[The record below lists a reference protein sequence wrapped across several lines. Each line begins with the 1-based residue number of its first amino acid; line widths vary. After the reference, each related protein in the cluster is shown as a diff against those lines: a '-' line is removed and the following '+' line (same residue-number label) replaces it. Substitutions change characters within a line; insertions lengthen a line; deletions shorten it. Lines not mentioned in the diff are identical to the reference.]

1 MSARLVAEQ
10 VICQRQLALRAGAG
24 GARLKIIT
32 VSASAYE
39 DDRLSA
45 FQAGTNEF
53 VAKPVHADELLGKIR
68 LLLGTGAPV
77 SPAKQPVRDQPATV
91 NLARVQRLPAA
102 LRQQLREVI
111 VYGDYE
117 QVSRLLQRVME
128 LDPILAARMTRM
140 ANQLDS
146 TGLLRLLDPDK

>member
-1 MSARLVAEQ
+1 MR
-10 VICQRQLALRAGAG
+10 
-24 GARLKIIT
+24 K
-32 VSASAYE
+32 
-39 DDRLSA
+39 
-45 FQAGTNEF
+45 
-53 VAKPVHADELLGKIR
+53 K
-68 LLLGTGAPV
+68 
-77 SPAKQPVRDQPATV
+77 
-91 NLARVQRLPAA
+91 QRLPAA